1 MSSYSKFN
9 RQKSDFLLTDLL
21 PYEKGNHYTHRYFY
35 EYIQSEKKMLN
46 KLFTKVKREDTYF
59 DNKWHSSPLKFII
72 SKKEEGFREIS
83 LINPLGLLESL
94 TFIHLFESDILNIIH
109 NKKDFSS
116 RKANR
121 TNSLNYKKDNKQTV
135 YYSDKNSKNQ
145 LLISLES
152 SGTYFK
158 HYPFKTITQLINSK
172 RFIYSRDKFNLLLTI
187 DIQDCF
193 QSIYTHSYKWLIT
206 NKTYDS
212 KNLKGSTSIYSNID
226 TFLQNLNGSKT
237 NGILVGPEIS
247 RLLADFLF
255 IHIDQQVIEILA
267 ENSIIY
273 RTDYIIY
280 RFVDDYFICSKNE
293 EIQNIIKDVITNQL
307 KKFQLKINEFKIS
320 RVGKE
325 DALNNWLL
333 ELTPAIEMIEKIFSK
348 RNIKLDSNKEAV
360 FTQMLGEN
368 AQAFLEVAA
377 SFYETSEKRK
387 YSRKVRYIDLRS
399 KVILIIKSTKEKSLV
414 CSYILSTI
422 LRKIEEGK
430 RGDLSLNMELNELV
444 TFLFFIYSTHI
455 SYTSTQKIIR
465 ILSLLIE
472 HKQLEIKEAV
482 ERNLERFEDD
492 IFTKFSNDWMDLLLF
507 FSNYQINISYNLI
520 EKITKIFI
528 SNDNPLNLAA
538 LCLLAE
544 AKFVNSA
551 NIVKKVNK
559 IVKYKIERINW
570 KEFFQD
576 ELGWWVYIF
585 LSYPKLNPSLKQSI
599 ISNLNN
605 IKSNLKT
612 TPSDNA
618 KSIVLDF
625 LLNNNKHFVEWDFTK
640 ENYYTNY
647 HFYTK
652 DRTVFNPDINDL
664 ISISR

>member
-35 EYIQSEKKMLN
+35 EYLQSEKKMLN
-46 KLFTKVKREDTYF
+46 NLYMQVKREDTFF
-59 DNKWHSSPLKFII
+59 DNKWHSSPLKFTI

-121 TNSLNYKKDNKQTV
+121 INSLTYKKDNNQTV
-135 YYSDKNSKNQ
+135 YYLDKNSKNQ

-193 QSIYTHSYKWLIT
+193 QSIYTHSYKWLLT

-212 KNLKGSTSIYSNID
+212 KNLSGSTSLYSNID

-255 IHIDQQVIEILA
+255 IHIDQQVIERLA
-267 ENSIIY
+267 EKNIIY
-273 RTDYIIY
+273 KSDYIIY

-293 EIQNIIKDVITNQL
+293 ETQSIIKDVITDQL
-307 KKFQLKINEFKIS
+307 KQFQLKINEFKVS
-320 RVGKE
+320 RLGKE
-325 DALNNWLL
+325 DALNDWLL
-333 ELTPAIEMIEKIFSK
+333 EVSPVIEMVDKIF
-348 RNIKLDSNKEAV
+348 RNGKVRPESNESILTEV
-360 FTQMLGEN
+360 FGEN
-368 AQAFLEVAA
+368 APAFFEVAA
-377 SFYETSEKRK
+377 SFYESLERK
-387 YSRKVRYIDLRS
+387 KYNRKIKYIDLRS

-422 LRKIEEGK
+422 LRKIEGNK
-430 RGDLSLNMELNELV
+430 QSDLSLNMELNEFV

-455 SYTSTQKIIR
+455 NYSSTQKIIR

-472 HKQLEIKEAV
+472 QNQEEIKETV
-482 ERNLERFEDD
+482 ERNLERFEED
-492 IFTKFSNDWMDLLLF
+492 IFTKFPNDWVDLLLF
-507 FSNYQINISYNLI
+507 FANYQINISYNLVG
-520 EKITKIFI
+520 KITDIFV
-528 SNDNPLNLAA
+528 SNENPVNLAA

-544 AKFVNSA
+544 AEFINST

-559 IVKYKIERINW
+559 IVEHKVEKIIWED
-570 KEFFQD
+570 FFQD

-585 LSYPKLNPSLKQSI
+585 FSYPKLNKSLKQSI
-599 ISNLNN
+599 INKLNN
-605 IKSNLKT
+605 VKSNLKSI
-612 TPSDNA
+612 PSDNA
-618 KSIVLDF
+618 KSMVLDF

-647 HFYTK
+647 YFYTK
-652 DRTVFNPDINDL
+652 ERTVFNPDINDL